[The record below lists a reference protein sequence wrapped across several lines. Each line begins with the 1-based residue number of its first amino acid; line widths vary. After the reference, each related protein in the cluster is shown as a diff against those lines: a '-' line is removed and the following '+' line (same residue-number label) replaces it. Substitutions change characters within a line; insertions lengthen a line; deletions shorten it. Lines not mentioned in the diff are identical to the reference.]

1 MVFTRAQWKYVEENR
16 IVVSA
21 LPDQMRLIETISTSS
36 PCRPDLTTAT
46 RMDRRKWKKYFKTIH
61 SIRTEERGP

>member
-36 PCRPDLTTAT
+36 ALPPRFDYGDANGQ
-46 RMDRRKWKKYFKTIH
+46 
-61 SIRTEERGP
+61 EEVEEILQDHPLHPH